1 MSVAST
7 IKDTVRAALYRS
19 GVLGAW
25 HRRRNRHAL
34 TVLMFHRVL
43 PAGSPALAQSE
54 REFAFSVEGF
64 ARTLDFV
71 ARHYHAVSLAQ
82 VKAAIDGKGQL
93 PDCPLLITFDDG
105 WRDTVQFA
113 MPELKKRGLPA
124 LLFLATEVV
133 DLAQPRWWQD
143 AAVAVLA
150 NPQTAPKLLQA
161 LGMPADAATQPGFS
175 QRVAAQLAGLPE
187 AQRRQ
192 VIAQADPRVLQEIA
206 ERQMVTTDDLRQ
218 WTDNGFELG
227 GHGHSHSPIAYAA
240 NPGAEITECRSHLRA
255 LGLEDLSL
263 SYPHGVKNDAS
274 RELLK
279 NAGFEVVFDSN
290 PCLANVAHLP
300 QLRFDVPRIHL
311 PENAWTT
318 RNGRIDFARLAMF
331 LFFRP
336 VQGAA
341 QA

>member
-1 MSVAST
+1 MSAANA
-7 IKDTVRAALYRS
+7 IKDAVRTLLYRF

-43 PAGSPALAQSE
+43 PAGSAALAQSE

-71 ARHYHAVSLAQ
+71 ARHYHVVSLAQ
-82 VKAAIDGKGQL
+82 VKSAIDGKEQL
-93 PDCPLLITFDDG
+93 PACPLLITFDDG
-105 WRDTVQFA
+105 WRDTVQYA
-113 MPELKKRGLPA
+113 MPELKKRGLLA
-124 LLFLATEVV
+124 LLFLATEVM
-133 DLAQPRWWQD
+133 DLAEPRWWQD

-161 LGMPADAATQPGFS
+161 LGMPADTATQPGYS

-187 AQRRQ
+187 SRRRQ
-192 VIAQADPRVLQEIA
+192 VIEQADPAVLQAIA

-227 GHGHSHSPIAYAA
+227 GHGHSHSPIAYAT
-240 NPGAEITECRSHLRA
+240 NPGAEITACQSHLRD

-279 NAGFEVVFDSN
+279 EAGFEVVFDST
-290 PCLANVAHLP
+290 PCLASVAHLP
-300 QLRFDVPRIHL
+300 RLRFDVPRIHL
-311 PENAWTT
+311 PENAWTC
-318 RNGRIDFARLAMF
+318 RAGQVEFARLAMF
-331 LFFRP
+331 LFFRK
-336 VQGAA
+336 VKGAS
-341 QA
+341 QT

>member
-1 MSVAST
+1 MSVASA
-7 IKDTVRAALYRS
+7 IKDTLRAALYRS

-43 PAGSPALAQSE
+43 PAGCYALARAE
-54 REFAFSVEGF
+54 REFAISVEGF

-93 PDCPLLITFDDG
+93 PACPLLITFDDG

-161 LGMPADAATQPGFS
+161 LGMPPDAATQPGFS

-192 VIAQADPRVLQEIA
+192 VIAQADPRVLQEIT
-206 ERQMVTTDDLRQ
+206 ERQMVTSDDLRQ
-218 WTDNGFELG
+218 WIDNGFELG

-279 NAGFEVVFDSN
+279 KAGFDVVFDSK

-300 QLRFDVPRIHL
+300 KLRFDVPRIHL

-318 RNGRIDFARLAMF
+318 RNGRIDPARLAMY
-331 LFFRP
+331 LFPRA
-336 VQGAA
+336 VV
-341 QA
+341 